1 MPYWA
6 RETSI
11 PYEVGFSGPTTQA
24 LMGCKQNRREGC
36 AGTHVAGEV
45 VEAQHHDE
53 DHHCHRVLRR
63 HQGQPAGQRVIQLKA
78 PRLLS

>member
-1 MPYWA
+1 M
-6 RETSI
+6 S
-11 PYEVGFSGPTTQA
+11 
-24 LMGCKQNRREGC
+24 KQDGEC

-63 HQGQPAGQRVIQLKA
+63 HQGQPAGQSNSPEGTQA
-78 PRLLS
+78 ALLRGVLF